1 MLSQQTPLTN
11 QRTNVSLART
21 ARLMIPAL
29 LLIGGL
35 VVNATEHGR
44 TFSGF
49 LGSCPPLEPVPEAK
63 NTLRWTRP
71 GLDIAKY
78 KSVIL
83 DKPEI
88 LIAPSSP
95 HKSISPDEMKALS
108 ETFHEIV
115 AAKLEDGYPLVNR
128 PAPDAFRL
136 RFALTDVFMKRKSLK
151 PWQLTPA
158 GLGVYGL
165 KSALGANISLVEA
178 TVEAEFLDAQT
189 GDRLAVV
196 VFRQGAKKDKAT
208 GQKQEKTSWKE
219 VEKAME
225 QFATVI
231 RKRLDDAQ
239 GAS

>member
-1 MLSQQTPLTN
+1 MPS
-11 QRTNVSLART
+11 QRTPPRSRGINASLASA
-21 ARLMIPAL
+21 ARLMFLVL
-29 LLIGGL
+29 LLVGGL
-35 VVNATEHGR
+35 AVNATELGR

-49 LGSCPPLEPVPEAK
+49 LGSYPPLEPVPEAK
-63 NTLRWTRP
+63 NTLRWVKP
-71 GLDIAKY
+71 GLDIAEY
-78 KSVIL
+78 TAVML
-83 DKPEI
+83 DQPEI

-95 HKSISPDEMKALS
+95 HKGVSQDELKALS

-115 AAKLEDGYPLVNR
+115 AAKLEGGYPLVSR
-128 PAPDAFRL
+128 PAPGVFRL
-136 RFALTDVFMKRKSLK
+136 RFALTDVYMKRKSLK

-165 KSALGANISLVEA
+165 KSALGGNISLVEA
-178 TVEAEFLDAQT
+178 TVEAELLDSRT

-219 VEKAME
+219 VEKTMA
-225 QFATVI
+225 QFATAI
-231 RKRLDDAQ
+231 RERLDAAH